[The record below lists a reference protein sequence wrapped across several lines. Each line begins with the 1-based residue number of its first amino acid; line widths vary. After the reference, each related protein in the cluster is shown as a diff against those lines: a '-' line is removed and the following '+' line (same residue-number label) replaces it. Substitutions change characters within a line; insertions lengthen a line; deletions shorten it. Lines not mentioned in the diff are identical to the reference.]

1 MDNKSELFN
10 LEREKRELDAF
21 LSTIAGDEASTP
33 LPARDVAQVKETL
46 SSSAQ
51 DKSWLQ
57 TPVYEPDT
65 FKAETPAVKTEEPPR
80 PSIPKD
86 KASTTSVNEFI
97 PSYVTDNASIDFGR
111 DASSSLDRSS
121 SLFSLDD
128 EKKPTA
134 PRVIVS
140 PAVKPLES
148 FKTMTRFD
156 GTTKY
161 DGPSLTEAFL
171 KEEKKTPVKVEAEK
185 KTEKTGAPDL
195 PTDMKLDKKDAYD
208 FAPKKKGIGKAKWI
222 GMFILLILLLLAGYF
237 WFSSKSSG
245 PGAGSFFKTDWSV
258 PGSSVKEITLL
269 NVRQRLVYNVKLGR
283 SVRVVE
289 GIAENS
295 ATYPVSK
302 IKIVANLFNVDGS
315 ILATK
320 ESFGGNILIDK
331 QLENLDESGLLF
343 DLNRGKASEDLIPPK
358 GQTPFMIIFTR
369 EMTGVHRLSVTP
381 VDFIKH

>member
-33 LPARDVAQVKETL
+33 LPVRDVAQVKETL
-46 SSSAQ
+46 SSSVE

-57 TPVYEPDT
+57 TPVYEPSGL
-65 FKAETPAVKTEEPPR
+65 KVETPAIKTEETSR
-80 PSIPKD
+80 PSVPRD
-86 KASTTSVNEFI
+86 KVSTTSVNEFI
-97 PSYVTDNASIDFGR
+97 PSYVTDAAPMDFGGNASLPLDK
-111 DASSSLDRSS
+111 ASSI
-121 SLFSLDD
+121 FSLED
-128 EKKPTA
+128 EKKPA
-134 PRVIVS
+134 SPRVVVS

-161 DGPSLTEAFL
+161 DGPALTEASL
-171 KEEKKTPVKVEAEK
+171 KDEKKTPAGIETEK
-185 KTEKTGAPDL
+185 KIEKAGAPDL
-195 PTDMKLDKKDAYD
+195 PIEKKIDKKDAYD
-208 FAPKKKGIGKAKWI
+208 FAPKQKGIGKGKWI
-222 GMFILLILLLLAGYF
+222 GILIVLLLLLLAGYF

-245 PGAGSFFKTDWSV
+245 PGTGNIFKTDWSV

-283 SVRVVE
+283 SIRVVE
-289 GIAENS
+289 GVAENAAS
-295 ATYPVSK
+295 YPVSK
-302 IKIVANLFNVDGS
+302 IRIMANLYNADGS
-315 ILATK
+315 VLASK

-343 DLNRGKASEDLIPPK
+343 DLNRGQASADIIPPK

-369 EMTGVHRLSVTP
+369 EMTGVHRLAVTP
-381 VDFIKH
+381 VDLIKH